1 MRKSEKEKLLNE
13 LKEDN
18 EILKELEKAN
28 LTDRELTK
36 LLKKVVDSEGIDLG
50 ELEDLEID
58 LNKLEIETE
67 QILKELENNQSSTDE
82 LIKEVE
88 KNLFSTDEIIKSFES
103 IEPPQLEEI
112 DINFENLES
121 IDYKPSFDYIE
132 PIKLEV
138 EEIELKLSEL
148 AGLSK
153 KEKAK
158 IFKQELKKLL
168 EKKRKELK
176 WFEMFYRTFDIKKAA
191 IKLIK

>member
-13 LKEDN
+13 LKEDD

-36 LLKKVVDSEGIDLG
+36 LLEKVVDSEGIDLG

-58 LNKLEIETE
+58 LNKLENETE

-82 LIKEVE
+82 LIKGVE
-88 KNLFSTDEIIKSFES
+88 KNLFSTDEIIKSLES

-132 PIKLEV
+132 PIRIEV

-148 AGLSK
+148 TGLSK

-168 EKKRKELK
+168 EKRKIEK
-176 WFEMFYRTFDIKKAA
+176 N
-191 IKLIK
+191 

>member
-13 LKEDN
+13 LKKDD

-88 KNLFSTDEIIKSFES
+88 KNLFSTDEIIKSLES

-132 PIKLEV
+132 PIRIEV

-148 AGLSK
+148 TGLSK

-168 EKKRKELK
+168 EKRKIEK
-176 WFEMFYRTFDIKKAA
+176 N
-191 IKLIK
+191 

>member
-13 LKEDN
+13 LKEDD

-58 LNKLEIETE
+58 LNKLENETE

-88 KNLFSTDEIIKSFES
+88 KNLFSTDEIIKSLES

-132 PIKLEV
+132 PIRIEV

-148 AGLSK
+148 TGLSK

-168 EKKRKELK
+168 EKRKIEK
-176 WFEMFYRTFDIKKAA
+176 N
-191 IKLIK
+191 

>member
-13 LKEDN
+13 LKEDD
-18 EILKELEKAN
+18 EILKEIEKAN

-88 KNLFSTDEIIKSFES
+88 KNLFSTDEVIKSLES

-132 PIKLEV
+132 PIRIEV

-148 AGLSK
+148 TGLSK

-168 EKKRKELK
+168 EKRKIEK
-176 WFEMFYRTFDIKKAA
+176 N
-191 IKLIK
+191 

>member
-18 EILKELEKAN
+18 EILKELGKAN

-88 KNLFSTDEIIKSFES
+88 KNLFSTDEIIKSLES

-132 PIKLEV
+132 PIRLEV

-176 WFEMFYRTFDIKKAA
+176 
-191 IKLIK
+191 

>member
-13 LKEDN
+13 LKEDD

-36 LLKKVVDSEGIDLG
+36 LMNNFKKVVDSEGIDLG
-50 ELEDLEID
+50 KLEDLEID
-58 LNKLEIETE
+58 LNKLEIETD
-67 QILKELENNQSSTDE
+67 QILKELENNQISTDE
-82 LIKEVE
+82 LIREIE
-88 KNLFSTDEIIKSFES
+88 ENTPNYDEIIKSLES
-103 IEPPQLEEI
+103 IEPPRLEEI

-132 PIKLEV
+132 PIRIEV

-148 AGLSK
+148 TGLSK

-168 EKKRKELK
+168 EKKEKN
-176 WFEMFYRTFDIKKAA
+176 
-191 IKLIK
+191 

>member
-13 LKEDN
+13 LKEDD

-132 PIKLEV
+132 PIRIEV

-176 WFEMFYRTFDIKKAA
+176 
-191 IKLIK
+191 

>member
-148 AGLSK
+148 TGLSK

-168 EKKRKELK
+168 EKRKIEK
-176 WFEMFYRTFDIKKAA
+176 N
-191 IKLIK
+191 

>member
-168 EKKRKELK
+168 EKRKIEK
-176 WFEMFYRTFDIKKAA
+176 N
-191 IKLIK
+191 

>member
-88 KNLFSTDEIIKSFES
+88 KNLFSTDEIIKSLES

-132 PIKLEV
+132 PIRLEV

-176 WFEMFYRTFDIKKAA
+176 
-191 IKLIK
+191 

>member
-13 LKEDN
+13 LKEDD

-176 WFEMFYRTFDIKKAA
+176 
-191 IKLIK
+191 

>member
-13 LKEDN
+13 LKEDD

-58 LNKLEIETE
+58 LNKLENETE

-176 WFEMFYRTFDIKKAA
+176 
-191 IKLIK
+191 

>member
-13 LKEDN
+13 LKEDD

-168 EKKRKELK
+168 EKRKIEK
-176 WFEMFYRTFDIKKAA
+176 N
-191 IKLIK
+191 

>member
-13 LKEDN
+13 LKEDD

-58 LNKLEIETE
+58 LNKLENETE

-132 PIKLEV
+132 PIRIEV

-148 AGLSK
+148 TGLSK

-168 EKKRKELK
+168 EKRKIEK
-176 WFEMFYRTFDIKKAA
+176 N
-191 IKLIK
+191 

>member
-18 EILKELEKAN
+18 EILKELGKAN

-88 KNLFSTDEIIKSFES
+88 KNLFSTDEIIKSLES

-132 PIKLEV
+132 PIRIEV

-148 AGLSK
+148 TGLSK

-168 EKKRKELK
+168 EKRKIEK
-176 WFEMFYRTFDIKKAA
+176 N
-191 IKLIK
+191 

>member
-58 LNKLEIETE
+58 LNKLENETE

-88 KNLFSTDEIIKSFES
+88 KNLFSTDEIIKSLES

-132 PIKLEV
+132 PIRIEV

-148 AGLSK
+148 TGLSK

-168 EKKRKELK
+168 EKRKIEK
-176 WFEMFYRTFDIKKAA
+176 N
-191 IKLIK
+191 

>member
-1 MRKSEKEKLLNE
+1 MRKAEKEKLLNE
-13 LKEDN
+13 LKKDD
-18 EILKELEKAN
+18 EILRELEKAN
-28 LTDRELTK
+28 LTDKELTS
-36 LLKKVVDSEGIDLG
+36 LLNNFKKVVDSEGIDLG

-88 KNLFSTDEIIKSFES
+88 KNLFSTDEIIKSLES

-132 PIKLEV
+132 PIRIEV

-148 AGLSK
+148 TGLSK

-168 EKKRKELK
+168 EKRKIEK
-176 WFEMFYRTFDIKKAA
+176 N
-191 IKLIK
+191 

>member
-13 LKEDN
+13 LKEDD

-28 LTDRELTK
+28 LTVRELTK

-58 LNKLEIETE
+58 LNKLENETE

-88 KNLFSTDEIIKSFES
+88 KNLFSTDEIIKSLES

-132 PIKLEV
+132 PIRIEV

-148 AGLSK
+148 TGLSK

-168 EKKRKELK
+168 EKRKIEK
-176 WFEMFYRTFDIKKAA
+176 N
-191 IKLIK
+191 